1 LKRIIHR
8 ANTGKHPENTLE
20 ALNDAVQADAEGIEI
35 DVRLSSDGIP
45 MVIHDSRLH
54 KLTGHWDRVE
64 NMTAA
69 EIKLLKVVSEDEKTE
84 GTIPTLMEAIE
95 LVNDKKELY
104 VELKPGDTRRI
115 VDNVT
120 KDLHQCNPHESIV
133 LSSIDPEILGGFNTG
148 SHGFH
153 TAYIFKS
160 IYRRLSIVKA
170 EANNGG
176 FQQWHPSFSRL
187 NSNLVSMARDEKKK
201 MITWTV
207 NDRSEMEKCIEFG
220 VDGIITDEI
229 DLLNTVLGEK

>member
-1 LKRIIHR
+1 MKRIIHR

-20 ALNDAVQADAEGIEI
+20 ALEDALNADADAIEI

-69 EIKLLKVVSEDEKTE
+69 DMKSLKVVSEDEKTE
-84 GTIPTLMEAIE
+84 GKIPTLAEAIE
-95 LVNDKKELY
+95 LVNDKKELFI
-104 VELKPGDTRRI
+104 ELKRGETQKI

-120 KDLHQCNPHESIV
+120 KDLHQCKPHESIV
-133 LSSIDPEILGGFNTG
+133 LCSFDPEILGGFNMG

-153 TAYIFKS
+153 TAYIIKS

-176 FQQWHPSFSRL
+176 FQQWHPNTSLLNPRL
-187 NSNLVSMARDEKKK
+187 MSMAKDEKKK
-201 MITWTV
+201 VMAWVV
-207 NDRSEMEKCIEFG
+207 NTQSEMEKCIEFG

>member
-1 LKRIIHR
+1 MKRIIHR

-20 ALNDAVQADAEGIEI
+20 ALKDAVQADADAIEI

-54 KLTGHWDRVE
+54 RLTGHWDRVE

-69 EIKLLKVVSEDEKTE
+69 KIKSLKVISEDEKTE
-84 GTIPTLMEAIE
+84 GTIPTLVEAIE

-115 VDNVT
+115 VENVT
-120 KDLHQCNPHESIV
+120 KDLHQCKPHESTV
-133 LSSIDPEILGGFNTG
+133 LSSFDPEILGGINEG
-148 SHGFH
+148 SHGYH
-153 TAYIFKS
+153 TAYLFKS

-176 FQQWHPSFSRL
+176 FQQWHPSLRLLNSRL
-187 NSNLVSMARDEKKK
+187 MTLAKDEKKK
-201 MITWTV
+201 VMVWNV
-207 NDRSEMEKCIEFG
+207 NDRSKMEKCIEFG

-229 DLLNTVLGEK
+229 DILNKVLGEK

>member
-1 LKRIIHR
+1 MKRIIHR

-20 ALNDAVQADAEGIEI
+20 ALKDAVQADADAIEI

-69 EIKLLKVVSEDEKTE
+69 KIKSLKVVSEDEKTE
-84 GTIPTLMEAIE
+84 GTIPTLVEAIE

-115 VDNVT
+115 VDNIT
-120 KDLHQCNPHESIV
+120 KDLHHCKPHESTV
-133 LSSIDPEILGGFNTG
+133 LSSFDPEILGGFNTG

-176 FQQWHPSFSRL
+176 FQQWHPSLRLLNSRL
-187 NSNLVSMARDEKKK
+187 MTLAKDEKKK
-201 MITWTV
+201 VIVWDV

>member
-1 LKRIIHR
+1 MKRIIHR

-20 ALNDAVQADAEGIEI
+20 ALKDAVQADAEGIEI
-35 DVRLSSDGIP
+35 GVRPSSDGTP
-45 MVIHDSRLH
+45 MVIHDSRLP
-54 KLTGHWDRVE
+54 KLTGHWNRVE

-69 EIKLLKVVSEDEKTE
+69 EIKSLKVVSEDEKTE
-84 GTIPTLMEAIE
+84 GTIPTLVEAIE
-95 LVNDKKELY
+95 LVNGKKELY
-104 VELKPGDTRRI
+104 VELKSGDTRKI
-115 VDNVT
+115 VENVT
-120 KDLHQCNPHESIV
+120 KDLHQCKPHESTV
-133 LSSIDPEILGGFNTG
+133 LSSFDPEILGGINEG

-176 FQQWHPSFSRL
+176 FQQWHPNLSLLNSRL
-187 NSNLVSMARDEKKK
+187 MSLAKDEKKK
-201 MITWTV
+201 VMVWNV
-207 NDRSEMEKCIEFG
+207 NNQKEIEKCLEFG